1 MSDQEIRE
9 GFKKLG
15 IDVTPVSKHYNPN
28 DCGRKL
34 MRTDNGSTGV
44 SYSDH
49 VCTDTDSSQ
58 LKVVYACINFRI
70 SGTNHECKRKK
81 WSYTVWE

>member
-28 DCGRKL
+28 DYGREL
-34 MRTDNGSTGV
+34 MRTDNGSKGV
-44 SYSDH
+44 SYSDR
-49 VCTDTDSSQ
+49 VGTDTDNSQ
-58 LKVVYACINFRI
+58 LKVVY
-70 SGTNHECKRKK
+70 S
-81 WSYTVWE
+81 

>member
-15 IDVTPVSKHYNPN
+15 IDVTPVSKYYNPN
-28 DCGRKL
+28 DYGRKL
-34 MRTDNGSTGV
+34 MRTDNGSMGV

-49 VCTDTDSSQ
+49 VCNA
-58 LKVVYACINFRI
+58 VN
-70 SGTNHECKRKK
+70 
-81 WSYTVWE
+81 